1 MLRGIIRIWK
11 VSIKANDEF
20 SIPAADS
27 IVYNGIMFIT
37 TGIMKR
43 PKITLIIKFF
53 ALNSNLA
60 NAYPPNA
67 LTVTL
72 KIVLP
77 ILTTKLLIRL
87 CTKPGSV
94 NTNL

>member
-1 MLRGIIRIWK
+1 MFNGIIRIWK
-11 VSIKANDEF
+11 VRIKAKDEL

-43 PKITLIIKFF
+43 PSITLIIKFF

-67 LTVTL
+67 LTATL
-72 KIVLP
+72 KIVHAYTHYEA
-77 ILTTKLLIRL
+77 IDKTTNKAWI
-87 CTKPGSV
+87 S
-94 NTNL
+94 